1 MHTENSITLKAW
13 IPRIN
18 WGDFLNLHL
27 ISLISGKEPTLVHAF
42 KAFDFTNYM
51 AVGSVLQFADSNTV
65 VWGTG
70 FMDEE
75 TITPPKKILAVRGP
89 LTRNALLKQGIDCP
103 EIYGDPA
110 LLLPKYYQPK
120 VEKKYKKGIIPHWAD
135 VDFVKANKDE
145 VIIYPH
151 TSMFQYIDLICSCET
166 IEASSLHGLIVADAY
181 GIPRKRV
188 KLNKE
193 QTEFKFNDYEASSP
207 LVDLDKLLSVCPF
220 LKKVIISPFSRP
232 LRNGKKP
239 NPKDY
244 PFWKELIAELRKK
257 KYYVTQVGVPGEEL
271 FDVDSVKISLPLK
284 ELEKLIEDCYSWVSV
299 DNFFHH
305 LAVNV
310 GKKGIV
316 LWGQSDPEI
325 FGYKE
330 NINLLKDRKYL
341 RKYQADIWERTEF
354 IRESFVTHDTVIK
367 VIEEN

>member
-1 MHTENSITLKAW
+1 MHTENSIILKAW

-27 ISLISGKEPTLVHAF
+27 ISLISGQEPALVHAF
-42 KAFDFTNYM
+42 RKFDEPNYM
-51 AVGSVLQFADSNTV
+51 AVGSVLEFADNNTI
-65 VWGTG
+65 VWGSG
-70 FMDEE
+70 LIDDKI
-75 TITPPKKILAVRGP
+75 ITPPKKILAVRGP
-89 LTRNALLKQGIDCP
+89 LTRNALLKQGIECP

-181 GIPRKRV
+181 GIPRERV

-193 QTEFKFNDYEASSP
+193 QTEFKFNDYEMSKP
-207 LVDLDKLLSVCPF
+207 LIDLDKLLNACPF
-220 LKKVIISPFSRP
+220 LKKAIISPFSRK
-232 LRNGKKP
+232 LRNGKSP

-244 PFWKELIAELRKK
+244 PFWKELIVELRKQ
-257 KYYVTQVGVPGEEL
+257 KYYVIQVGVQGEQL
-271 FDVDSVKISLPLK
+271 FDVDEVKTNLPLND
-284 ELEKLIEDCYSWVSV
+284 LEKLIKECYTWISV
-299 DNFFHH
+299 DNFFPH
-305 LAVNV
+305 LAQNV

-341 RKYQADIWERTEF
+341 RKYQADIWERTDF
-354 IRESFVTHDTVIK
+354 IRESFVDSQTVLNILEK
-367 VIEEN
+367 N